1 MTERVIEIVGFQRFT
16 RDKLG
21 DDYDVNGTRLRCKR
35 KDDYDVNGMRLR
47 CKGKTIT
54 MYRKDDYDVNGM

>member
-1 MTERVIEIVGFQRFT
+1 MVGFQRFT

-21 DDYDVNGTRLRCKR
+21 DDYDVNG
-35 KDDYDVNGMRLR
+35 MRLR

-54 MYRKDDYDVNGM
+54 T

>member
-21 DDYDVNGTRLRCKR
+21 DDYGVNGISRLLIVR
-35 KDDYDVNGMRLR
+35 KDW
-47 CKGKTIT
+47 
-54 MYRKDDYDVNGM
+54 

>member
-21 DDYDVNGTRLRCKR
+21 DDYDVNG
-35 KDDYDVNGMRLR
+35 MRLR
-47 CKGKTIT
+47 
-54 MYRKDDYDVNGM
+54 RKRTPFTQETVPINSDEMGCF

>member
-54 MYRKDDYDVNGM
+54 M